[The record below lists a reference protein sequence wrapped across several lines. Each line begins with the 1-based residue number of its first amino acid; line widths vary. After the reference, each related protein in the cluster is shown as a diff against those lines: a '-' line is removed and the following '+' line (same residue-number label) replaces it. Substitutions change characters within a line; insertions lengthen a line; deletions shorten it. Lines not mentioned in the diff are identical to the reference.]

1 MKLKS
6 EPINIILK
14 FTKVKMK
21 KKLSIILLFA
31 ISHVF
36 FGQENQNKISFVSYW
51 SIGDSYDFKV
61 TKMEQEWKG
70 DEQTKNNVNSYIANF
85 KVIDSTENSYSI
97 SWSYENDILNAY
109 TIPSELSDK
118 FSKYKITEIKYKTT
132 ELGDILEVIN
142 WKEISDTTNK
152 MFDDLVLLIGKN
164 DNTKTASIKSIVE
177 PLKKIYSS
185 KDGVEQIILKELQY
199 FHFPLGVEFD
209 TSEVL
214 YYDDELPNMLGG
226 EPIKAK
232 GKIYFEDIDLEESFC
247 TLKQEL
253 SLDPSD
259 SKELLKQAF
268 KTMQLNDV
276 EVKNAL
282 EKAVFKIEDKNSY
295 EYFYY
300 PGIPNKI
307 EGIRQVDMDFVG
319 KKGKKINTT
328 IIELIYNE

>member
-1 MKLKS
+1 
-6 EPINIILK
+6 
-14 FTKVKMK
+14 MK
-21 KKLSIILLFA
+21 KKLSILLLFA
-31 ISHVF
+31 ISHAI
-36 FGQENQNKISFVSYW
+36 FGQENENKISFVSYW
-51 SIGDSYDFKV
+51 SIGDSYDFKI

-70 DEQTKNNVNSYIANF
+70 VEQTKDNTNSYIANF
-85 KVIDSTENSYSI
+85 KVIDSTENSYTI
-97 SWSYENDILNAY
+97 RWSYENDILNSY
-109 TIPSELSDK
+109 NIPSELSDK
-118 FSKYKITEIKYKTT
+118 FSKYKITEIIYKTS
-132 ELGDILEVIN
+132 EVGDIIEVVN
-142 WKEISDTTNK
+142 WKEISDITNK
-152 MFDDLVLLIGKN
+152 MLDDLVTLVGKN
-164 DNTKTASIKSIVE
+164 DNTKIASIKLVVE

-185 KDGVEQIILKELQY
+185 KEGVEQIILKELQY
-199 FHFPLGVEFD
+199 FHFPMGVEFD

-214 YYDDELPNMLGG
+214 YYDDELPNILGG
-226 EPIKAK
+226 DPIKAK

-259 SKELLKQAF
+259 SRELLKQVF
-268 KTMQLNDV
+268 KTMQLDDI

-300 PGIPNKI
+300 PGIPHKI
-307 EGIRQVDMDFVG
+307 EGIREVDMDFVD